1 MPKRRRKREQPMMH
15 PSCRPQQ
22 QPQHFL
28 WGCIMRC
35 KVRYAPLRALEPVP
49 GYLGRRVAEPEAKL
63 RGGKADKIVSA
74 QRPMPGVPGCAL
86 LRLGALSARLPHA
99 SMPAALHQTH
109 RLDACN

>member
-35 KVRYAPLRALEPVP
+35 KVATGRAPRW
-49 GYLGRRVAEPEAKL
+49 GQRWKFRGSVADGII
-63 RGGKADKIVSA
+63 RSSVI
-74 QRPMPGVPGCAL
+74 R
-86 LRLGALSARLPHA
+86 
-99 SMPAALHQTH
+99 
-109 RLDACN
+109 

>member
-49 GYLGRRVAEPEAKL
+49 GYYEVAALRSWNYTRTLGAE
-63 RGGKADKIVSA
+63 
-74 QRPMPGVPGCAL
+74 QRTRWTPPQPNAMPGVPGCAL
-86 LRLGALSARLPHA
+86 LRLGALSARLPYA
-99 SMPAALHQTH
+99 SMPAALHQT
-109 RLDACN
+109 D